1 MSLYSVAKKS
11 TTTTTPITG
20 IFVWCD
26 WQKKNQKKK
35 EINMN
40 ANKIGSEGKI
50 LQQNMP
56 NIPIK
61 SNYSNN
67 DNNDNIAH
75 RLKIVNQLH
84 V

>member
-1 MSLYSVAKKS
+1 
-11 TTTTTPITG
+11 
-20 IFVWCD
+20 
-26 WQKKNQKKK
+26 
-35 EINMN
+35 MN